1 MEPPTAVLFEESTD
15 SLVKKF
21 SSVGYA
27 YQVFREHL
35 DMGDTLKMS
44 NGTVSNSSDNT
55 YLSDIEEIIRENN
68 QVENYLSAR
77 RLNESYSILDLFEL
91 CHIGSLEIDHNLK
104 TSMNYKSHGRNSVVK
119 SLIDAYQI
127 VSTEVYAYFAAN
139 AVSFPLDELRRFLSK
154 QFLESGC
161 LLYVHSNLSL
171 DEGSLRQIISVS
183 EKYNFACEMIES
195 DLKALIYF
203 VLQVLGDI
211 GPGAEAWKLKQKLS
225 ALVV

>member
-1 MEPPTAVLFEESTD
+1 M
-15 SLVKKF
+15 
-21 SSVGYA
+21 VG
-27 YQVFREHL
+27 
-35 DMGDTLKMS
+35 
-44 NGTVSNSSDNT
+44 
-55 YLSDIEEIIRENN
+55 
-68 QVENYLSAR
+68 
-77 RLNESYSILDLFEL
+77 ILLL
-91 CHIGSLEIDHNLK
+91 
-104 TSMNYKSHGRNSVVK
+104 K

-211 GPGAEAWKLKQKLS
+211 GPGAESLEAETKTLSVGCLMYQKQKINNKFWIDSLS
-225 ALVV
+225 AFKEYCRYRPALVSKVVTNPKMETS